1 MSNPANIGK
10 YRVEGVLG
18 QGGMGTVFRA
28 FDVAINRQVAIKT
41 INKALL
47 DPIDLQYALTRF
59 RHEAQAV
66 GRLTHPRIA
75 AIYDYGEDA
84 DIAYI
89 VMELVNGRSL
99 FQHMQEQAQFSLKEI
114 GEMVRQLL
122 DGLGY
127 AHAQGVVHR
136 DIKPSNILIN
146 DDGRIKISD
155 FGIARIESSTLTQVG
170 EIMGSPGYMAP
181 EQFLGTDVD
190 ACSDIYSVGII
201 AYELLVGKRPF
212 LGNNAEI
219 LRAVLNERPV
229 NPSVTNPQ
237 ASAQLDWA
245 VQKALAKQKV
255 DRFGNARDFSEAFIK
270 GIEASIRNSTPEPE
284 PESMEVVT
292 QRLDDQLVQAAR
304 LLAGAPL
311 QPAVSPEPVPS
322 APPTFPGF
330 MPAATPASAPVGALS
345 SEPGTLPVTA
355 SPTASAPAAPVLE
368 SAQKARILFVDD
380 EERILTALRSV
391 FRSNYHVFTATSG
404 AEALEWATKF
414 RPHVVVS
421 DQRMPGLTGVQVLR
435 QIKEAAPN
443 TVRILLT
450 GYSDLASI
458 VGSINEGEVF
468 RFVSKP
474 WDNQEIQRIV
484 GEAAAIAV
492 ELAEGTTRPGT
503 TAEKMSAGILV
514 VDPTAEVFRAVKE
527 LFSATCP
534 VLHATNLDAAFT
546 ILETQETGLIIADI
560 ESGKEEVTTAFKLL
574 KQERPAILTIVLTEA
589 SDSEMVIELINQ
601 AQIFRFVNKPVNLKL
616 LSQHAQAA
624 LARYQTFKQQPQLV
638 HQHKV
643 AEATVSESMAEKIRA
658 RIGSLK
664 SWLRPIIR

>member
-1 MSNPANIGK
+1 MSVPPNIGK

-75 AIYDYGEDA
+75 AIYDYGEDP

-122 DGLGY
+122 DGMGY

-190 ACSDIYSVGII
+190 ASSDIYSVGII

-229 NPSVTNPQ
+229 NPSVSNPQ
-237 ASAQLDWA
+237 ISAQLDWA
-245 VQKALAKQKV
+245 VQKALAKQKT

-270 GIEASIRNSTPEPE
+270 GIEASIRHATPEPE
-284 PESMEVVT
+284 PESMADVTT
-292 QRLDDQLVQAAR
+292 QRMDDNLVIAAR
-304 LLAGAPL
+304 LLSVAPL
-311 QPAVSPEPVPS
+311 QSPAAPAEPTPTTE
-322 APPTFPGF
+322 PPTLPR
-330 MPAATPASAPVGALS
+330 
-345 SEPGTLPVTA
+345 PVTVPGA
-355 SPTASAPAAPVLE
+355 AAAPAPAA
-368 SAQKARILFVDD
+368 AQETAAAAAPAQEAAKKARILFVDD

-391 FRSNYHVFTATSG
+391 FRANYHVFTATSG
-404 AEALEWATKF
+404 AEALECATKF

-421 DQRMPGLTGVQVLR
+421 DQRMPGLTGVQMLR

-474 WDNQEIQRIV
+474 WDNQEILKTV
-484 GEAAAIAV
+484 GEAADIAI
-492 ELAEGTTRPGT
+492 ELAEAATRP
-503 TAEKMSAGILV
+503 AVPVEKMSAGILV
-514 VDPTAEVFRAVKE
+514 VDPTVEVFRAMKE
-527 LFSATCP
+527 LFAATCP
-534 VLHATNLDAAFT
+534 VLHATTLDAAFKV
-546 ILETQETGLIIADI
+546 LETEETALIVADI
-560 ESGKEEVTTAFKLL
+560 ESGKEEVIATFKLL
-574 KQERPAILTIVLTEA
+574 KQDRPAILTIVLTEA
-589 SDSEMVIELINQ
+589 SDSELVIELINQ

-616 LSQHAQAA
+616 LTQHAHAA
-624 LARYQTFKQQPQLV
+624 LARYQSFKQQPQLV
-638 HQHKV
+638 QQHKV
-643 AEATVSESMAEKIRA
+643 AEARVADSLAEKIRS
-658 RIGSLK
+658 RIGSLRT
-664 SWLRPIIR
+664 WLRPVIR